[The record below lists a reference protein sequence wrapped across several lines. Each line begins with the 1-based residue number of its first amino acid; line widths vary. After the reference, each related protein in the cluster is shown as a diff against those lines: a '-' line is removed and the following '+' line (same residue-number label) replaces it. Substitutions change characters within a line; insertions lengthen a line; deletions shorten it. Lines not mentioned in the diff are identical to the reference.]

1 MAPRLWTDLV
11 WRCIISL
18 HKQHGFTP
26 DGFLVDGFGPLSV
39 YWGSPPPQFFF
50 YSSSLPSCQSLIQ
63 VYRLNWCSCH
73 DKRQLVHVIS
83 SNVKLQRSEGH
94 CDHIYQR
101 PVVSC
106 LLQKHDAQVSLKTY
120 CLHEVVNVDRRRKHR
135 WRDETVNLLSNDV
148 FDLVV
153 DQSQVVV
160 DLSLRH
166 RQRESQDR

>member
-1 MAPRLWTDLV
+1 M
-11 WRCIISL
+11 
-18 HKQHGFTP
+18 
-26 DGFLVDGFGPLSV
+26 
-39 YWGSPPPQFFF
+39 
-50 YSSSLPSCQSLIQ
+50 
-63 VYRLNWCSCH
+63 
-73 DKRQLVHVIS
+73 IS

>member
-1 MAPRLWTDLV
+1 M
-11 WRCIISL
+11 
-18 HKQHGFTP
+18 
-26 DGFLVDGFGPLSV
+26 
-39 YWGSPPPQFFF
+39 
-50 YSSSLPSCQSLIQ
+50 
-63 VYRLNWCSCH
+63 
-73 DKRQLVHVIS
+73 IS

-166 RQRESQDR
+166 RQRESGPLAATTYNSNLFISLFQYVTEHVVCPY

>member
-1 MAPRLWTDLV
+1 M
-11 WRCIISL
+11 
-18 HKQHGFTP
+18 
-26 DGFLVDGFGPLSV
+26 
-39 YWGSPPPQFFF
+39 
-50 YSSSLPSCQSLIQ
+50 
-63 VYRLNWCSCH
+63 
-73 DKRQLVHVIS
+73 IS

-106 LLQKHDAQVSLKTY
+106 LLLLLFLLLDAQVSLKTY